1 MRHSFHAV
9 KTAAESA
16 TLAHFGLRK
25 QAGGFSDGMA
35 RLFTWRNP
43 APRIPGVLNALKW
56 GGSHVAEMGRE
67 SIFGSPLSLV
77 KQLQGYSDTGSGGL
91 GSGGRLF
98 KDFYLPKTHSKVE
111 KVLLGLS
118 LAGAAGDVY
127 SASQTKNPD
136 ERRGE
141 IAKAI
146 AGLAL
151 APITSRMGLAGV
163 IANSALKGGVGKL
176 VRKKQTPY
184 TVTYDPLEH
193 AKLTLRGSRAE
204 RSIPDF
210 GLAP

>member
-1 MRHSFHAV
+1 MPHSFHAV
-9 KTAAESA
+9 KTAAERA

-35 RLFTWRNP
+35 RLFTWHDP
-43 APRIPGVLNALKW
+43 APRSPGFLNALKW

-67 SIFGSPLSLV
+67 SIFGSPISLG
-77 KQLQGYSDTGSGGL
+77 KQLQGYADTGSGVL

-98 KDFYLPKTHSKVE
+98 KDFYLPKTRSKLE
-111 KVLLGLS
+111 KVILGLS

-127 SASQTKNPD
+127 SASQTEDPD

-146 AGLAL
+146 TGLAA
-151 APITSRMGLAGV
+151 APITSRLGLAGV
-163 IANSALKGGVGKL
+163 LANSALKSGVGKL
-176 VRKKQTPY
+176 VRKNPTPY
-184 TVTYDPLEH
+184 TVTYDPIEH
-193 AKLTLRGSRAE
+193 AKLTLRGSKAE